1 MAQFTHFESGLLNPS
16 FDSPLVDA
24 LTELELLR
32 HLRLETD
39 VHPIL
44 FAQLKAVFYILE
56 SLGAAKIEGNHT
68 TLADYVESKVEGMQS
83 STDQPKEL
91 NNIEAAMAFI
101 DEHLENGDGI
111 NLMRSEEDNEY

>member
-1 MAQFTHFESGLLNPS
+1 MAQFNHFELSLLNPS

-44 FAQLKAVFYILE
+44 FAQLKAVFHMLE
-56 SLGAAKIEGNHT
+56 SLGSVRIEGNHT
-68 TLADYVESKVEGMQS
+68 TLADYVESKVEGTQS
-83 STDQPKEL
+83 STDQLKEI
-91 NNIEAAMAFI
+91 NNIEAAMEYI
-101 DEHLENGDGI
+101 DEYLSNGDEI
-111 NLMRSEEDNEY
+111 TEYFI

>member
-1 MAQFTHFESGLLNPS
+1 MAQFNHFELSLLNPS

-44 FAQLKAVFYILE
+44 FAQLK
-56 SLGAAKIEGNHT
+56 GKR
-68 TLADYVESKVEGMQS
+68 
-83 STDQPKEL
+83 P
-91 NNIEAAMAFI
+91 
-101 DEHLENGDGI
+101 
-111 NLMRSEEDNEY
+111 